1 RRLCLKMTNASTFLL
16 RKKSLGKSSVGGVI
30 HYSKRGIQGFRSDG
44 TEQILTGVMGDKGPK
59 SKYVPASLP
68 DAGVCIRWGCTA
80 SVPPGL
86 KIINKVEAIHKVANK
101 AAFRKLT
108 ADKGLAP
115 KTTLNYLDM

>member
-1 RRLCLKMTNASTFLL
+1 
-16 RKKSLGKSSVGGVI
+16 
-30 HYSKRGIQGFRSDG
+30 DG
-44 TEQILTGVMGDKGPK
+44 TEQILTGVMGNKGPK

-115 KTTLNYLDM
+115 KTTLNYLDMGDIQYPVVVRPGTHAQGKHVYEIGRAPCRGREES